1 MGAVAIFVVIHGSS
15 EDKGGD
21 DGLMPAL
28 RRLQEGTLSPQIL
41 PKYSQVKAGLNW
53 STPKTDRLRIS
64 ARTTS
69 TRYVIY
75 DPIKQK
81 RDGRI
86 YIRAKPYV
94 RIIARLARVPKE
106 YADVVPT
113 LNPFKLYSDSK
124 PVGSRDTDSDIK
136 DENPNMDVRVVEL
149 LGGILPGE
157 DGQELNSSEVQE
169 LVEKAQVEESFA
181 AGISKLSNAI
191 GGNLLNDT
199 NLGNA
204 GGAPLENN
212 ALPPPNTTLLA
223 KSVIEEKVDA
233 DDLEGAKK
241 VIVSVGTNDTL
252 KALLERNGALDWQA
266 EAMVEAARQLVP
278 DMKIVDGDEV
288 HITLVP
294 AAQREGH
301 LEPTRFSVFGYGQQ
315 HKVTVVRDEAG
326 DFKAYSEPLTPTHGN
341 KIVLNK
347 NDDGRL
353 SKLYASIYYACILQ
367 NVPPETILKIM
378 KILAYTTDFR
388 RRVSAGDTLELF
400 FDFNDKDVNN
410 GPPGKL
416 LYVHLTSRGESS
428 LFYHYRTKEHE
439 VDFFDDKGNNSKKFL
454 MRKPVRGLGV
464 RLTSGF
470 GMRYHPLLHRKRMHT
485 GVDWATKRGTPI
497 LAAGRGTIVF
507 AGRKGG
513 YGNYMR
519 IKHANGYS
527 TGYAH
532 MRGFARGV
540 KVGVKVR
547 QGQVIGYVGTTG
559 LSSGPHLHFEVL
571 VNKGFVD
578 PMRLKE
584 SRERQL
590 KGEELIEFLREK
602 ARIDDLIHRV
612 PVMTSS
618 K

>member
-1 MGAVAIFVVIHGSS
+1 M
-15 EDKGGD
+15 
-21 DGLMPAL
+21 LPAL
-28 RRLQEGTLSPQIL
+28 RRLQEGALSPQVV
-41 PKYSQVKAGLNW
+41 PKYTQVRAGLNW
-53 STPKTDRLRIS
+53 SVPKTDRLRIS
-64 ARTTS
+64 TGTSS

-75 DPIKQK
+75 NPIKQK
-81 RDGRI
+81 RDGRT
-86 YIRAKPYV
+86 YLRAKPYL
-94 RIIARLARVPKE
+94 RIVARLAPVPKD
-106 YADVVPT
+106 YADVIPT
-113 LNPFKLYSDSK
+113 FNPFKLYSDSK
-124 PVGSRDTDSDIK
+124 PVGSRENDSKVK

-157 DGQELNSSEVQE
+157 DGQELNTSEVQE
-169 LVEKAQVEESFA
+169 LVEKAQVEESFS
-181 AGISKLSNAI
+181 AGISNLSNAI
-191 GGNLLNDT
+191 GGDLLSGT
-199 NLGNA
+199 APGRGN
-204 GGAPLENN
+204 ENVFN
-212 ALPPPNTTLLA
+212 TAALPPFNTTLLA
-223 KSVIEEKVDA
+223 KTVIEEEVDV
-233 DDLEGAKK
+233 DDLEGSRK
-241 VIVSVGTNDTL
+241 VIVAVGNNDSL

-266 EAMVEAARQLVP
+266 EAMVEAAKQLVA
-278 DMKIVDGDEV
+278 DIKIVDGDEV

-294 AAQREGH
+294 SAQREGH
-301 LEPTRFSVFGYGQQ
+301 LEPTRFSVFGYGHQ

-326 DFKAYSEPLTPTHGN
+326 DFKAFPEPLTPTHGN

-347 NDDGRL
+347 KDDGRL

-378 KILAYTTDFR
+378 KVLVFTTDFQ

-400 FDFNDKDVNN
+400 FDFNDKDVKN

-416 LYVHLTSRGESS
+416 MFVALTSRGENNR
-428 LFYHYRTKEHE
+428 FYRYRTKEHE
-439 VDFFDDKGNNSKKFL
+439 VDFFDGKGNNSKKFL

-470 GMRYHPLLHRKRMHT
+470 GMRYHPVLKRRRMHT
-485 GVDWATKRGTPI
+485 GVDWAAKRGTPI

-513 YGNYMR
+513 YGNYIR

-527 TGYAH
+527 SAYAH
-532 MRGFARGV
+532 MRRFARGV

-547 QGQVIGYVGTTG
+547 QGQVIGFVGTTG

-571 VNKGFVD
+571 VNKGFVN

-590 KGEELIEFLREK
+590 KGEELIDFRREK
-602 ARIDDLIHRV
+602 ARVDELIHRA